1 MKAIALGAVSGALFG
16 VGLSISGMTQPAK
29 VLGFLDVTGRW
40 DASLAFVMGGAVAVY
55 ALAYRLIRRRS
66 GPLFDTEFHVPAGKT
81 IDTPLLVGAALFGI
95 GWGLGGFCPG
105 PALVSLG
112 AAAPNAAWF
121 VLAMT
126 AGMLLQ
132 RFTAPKPKT
141 DIESAREAG

>member
-16 VGLSISGMTQPAK
+16 VGLAISGMTQPAK
-29 VLGFLDVTGRW
+29 VLGFLDVTGPW

-66 GPLFDTEFHVPAGKT
+66 GPLFDAEFHVPASKT
-81 IDTPLLVGAALFGI
+81 IDPPLLVGAALFGI